1 MMAVEVGE
9 PIHQVSQLVLQE
21 PIEVLRET
29 HVGADSDLRRV
40 PFFLFSLFLFCFLFF
55 RLIVTFLFPFL
66 FLSQNGYSLL
76 RCATAMRSP
85 SLTTDL
91 PACMSWCAACAMVCR
106 TSIS

>member
-55 RLIVTFLFPFL
+55 RLIVTFFVSFFVLEPKWL
-66 FLSQNGYSLL
+66 Q
-76 RCATAMRSP
+76 SP
-85 SLTTDL
+85 SLRHSDEVPL
-91 PACMSWCAACAMVCR
+91 LDN
-106 TSIS
+106 